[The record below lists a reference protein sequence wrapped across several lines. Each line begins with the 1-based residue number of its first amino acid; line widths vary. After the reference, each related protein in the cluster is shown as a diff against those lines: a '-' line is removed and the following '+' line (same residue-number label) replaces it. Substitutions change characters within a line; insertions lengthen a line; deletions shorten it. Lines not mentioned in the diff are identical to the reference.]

1 MPATCDLV
9 NQLVY
14 FWIFIAQFYNF
25 TEFAME
31 KVEDF

>member
-9 NQLVY
+9 SQVLY
-14 FWIFIAQFYNF
+14 FWNFIAEFLNF

-31 KVEDF
+31 RIVDY